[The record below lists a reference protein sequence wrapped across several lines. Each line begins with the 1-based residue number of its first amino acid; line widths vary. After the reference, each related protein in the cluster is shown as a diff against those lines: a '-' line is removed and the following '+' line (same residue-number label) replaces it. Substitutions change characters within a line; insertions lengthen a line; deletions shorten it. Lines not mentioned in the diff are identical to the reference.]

1 VHRRPQSCHGGSRKF
16 FERGDWDFF
25 HVPKNFSYRLGA
37 FLFRGEKREIYGL
50 PKKLAIE
57 VRVGFLVFL
66 ETSDFLVVADG
77 FWEAAGNL

>member
-1 VHRRPQSCHGGSRKF
+1 MVARGKFSNAAIGTSFMCPKILVIDWVLSCLEGRREKF
-16 FERGDWDFF
+16 MDCQ
-25 HVPKNFSYRLGA
+25 
-37 FLFRGEKREIYGL
+37 
-50 PKKLAIE
+50 KKLAIE